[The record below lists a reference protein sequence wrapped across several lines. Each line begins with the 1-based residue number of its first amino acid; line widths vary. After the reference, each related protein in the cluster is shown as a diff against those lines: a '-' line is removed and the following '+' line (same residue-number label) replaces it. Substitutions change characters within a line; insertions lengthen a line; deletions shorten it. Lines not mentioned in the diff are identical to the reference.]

1 MLISRPLYRL
11 ARQYIMHYRLLMALL
26 LLLPTLGLANK
37 EARPQPSYFPG
48 APKDASGTFSNYAGE
63 LSHGSVSV
71 QVPFML
77 RRFGTYFRSG
87 ADAPQPLALSLIHI

>member
-37 EARPQPSYFPG
+37 EARPQPSYFQG